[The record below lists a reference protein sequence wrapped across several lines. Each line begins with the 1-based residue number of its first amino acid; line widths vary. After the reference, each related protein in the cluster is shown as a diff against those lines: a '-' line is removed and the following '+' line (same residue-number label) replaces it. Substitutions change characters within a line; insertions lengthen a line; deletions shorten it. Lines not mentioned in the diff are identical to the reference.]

1 MFLFERGQVNVLII
15 GNDLHSLEFLAFVV
29 RQGYLSPMMAH
40 TVSEAL
46 ALHERTPAG
55 LVLIEMNA
63 ALADLLELCSEVRQ
77 KMAVPIIVIA
87 PWSDEQSQLQLY
99 GAGADDYV
107 TRPYSPAILEAK
119 IRAFLR
125 MSGWIPPSALSL
137 IEKGVIRLDPEQH
150 TFVVADGVP
159 VRLTPL
165 EFRLLYVLI
174 LNVGHVLS
182 AETLVEKVWGYTGDG
197 NRDLLKGLVRRLR
210 GKIEPDV
217 RVPVYIRTVPGV
229 GYAFSAEGKSQK

>member
-1 MFLFERGQVNVLII
+1 MNVLII

-40 TVSEAL
+40 TVPEAL

-55 LVLIEMNA
+55 LVLIEMTA
-63 ALADLLELCSEVRQ
+63 ALGDLLALCREVRQ
-77 KMAVPIIVIA
+77 KMAVPVIVIT
-87 PWSDEQSQLQLY
+87 PWSDEQSLLQLY
-99 GAGADDYV
+99 AAGADDCV
-107 TRPYSPAILEAK
+107 VRPYSPAILEAK

-137 IEKGVIRLDPEQH
+137 IEKGALRLDPEQH
-150 TFVVADGVP
+150 TFVVAKGVP

-174 LNVGHVLS
+174 LNMGHVLS
-182 AETLVEKVWGYTGDG
+182 TETLIEKVWGYTGDG

-210 GKIEPDV
+210 SKIEPDM
-217 RVPVYIRTVPGV
+217 RIPMYIRTIPGV
-229 GYAFSAEGKSQK
+229 GYMFAMESRSL

>member
-1 MFLFERGQVNVLII
+1 MNVLII

-40 TVSEAL
+40 TVPEAL

-55 LVLIEMNA
+55 LVLIEMRA
-63 ALADLLELCSEVRQ
+63 ALGDLLGLCREIRQ
-77 KMAVPIIVIA
+77 KMAVPIIVIT
-87 PWSDEQSQLQLY
+87 PYVDEQSLLQLY
-99 GAGADDYV
+99 EAGADDCIA
-107 TRPYSPAILEAK
+107 RPYSPAILEAK
-119 IRAFLR
+119 IRAFMRL
-125 MSGWIPPSALSL
+125 SGWIPPSTLSM
-137 IEKGVIRLDPEQH
+137 IEKGAIRLDPEQL
-150 TFVVADGVP
+150 TFVVANGVP

-182 AETLVEKVWGYTGDG
+182 TETLIEKVWGYTGDG

-210 GKIEPDV
+210 SKIEPDM
-217 RVPVYIRTVPGV
+217 RVPTYVRTIPGV
-229 GYAFSAEGKSQK
+229 GYTFSVDCRSQ